1 MSEHATGTFDL
12 DRWEEQPPYDERDGN
27 KLTRVHIEKTF
38 HGDLEGTST
47 AEIITVYTSAGPA
60 AYVGVER
67 FEGSVK
73 GRRGSFIL
81 QHSAGAIGGAPWLTW
96 KIVESSAT
104 GDLAGLRG
112 EGKIAVAD
120 GKHSFSLDYDL
131 G

>member
-1 MSEHATGTFDL
+1 MSERATGTFDL

-27 KLTRVHIEKTF
+27 KLTRVHIDKTF

-47 AEIITVYTSAGPA
+47 AEIITVYTAAGPA

-67 FEGSVK
+67 FEGTVK
-73 GRRGSFIL
+73 GRRGAFIL
-81 QHSAGAIGGAPWLTW
+81 QHCAGAIGGAPWLMW
-96 KIVESSAT
+96 KIVESSGT
-104 GDLAGLRG
+104 GELAGLRG
-112 EGKIAVAD
+112 EGKITVAD